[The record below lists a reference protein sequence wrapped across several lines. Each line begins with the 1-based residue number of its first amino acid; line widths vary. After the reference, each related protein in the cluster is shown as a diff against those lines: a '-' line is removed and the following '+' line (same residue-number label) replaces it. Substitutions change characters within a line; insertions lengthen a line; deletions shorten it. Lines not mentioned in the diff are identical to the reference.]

1 MCKLGSTLVVLIVQ
15 KYGIYGKIQL
25 QMYFYSKGRFVLYN
39 FSMANLLYFKYQVSF
54 SVEYEMNQ
62 EEARIQTDVS
72 LF

>member
-1 MCKLGSTLVVLIVQ
+1 
-15 KYGIYGKIQL
+15 
-25 QMYFYSKGRFVLYN
+25 MYFYSKSRFVLHN
-39 FSMANLLYFKYQVSF
+39 FSMAHLLYFKYQISF